1 MSEKLTLLPHEETD
15 TSNIILENDTRFPN
29 GEPDISHMIL
39 EDDTPLDSFI
49 NEKQQRLLTTVF
61 YSGAE
66 IPINVPFIAAANVG
80 CLLYTSPSP
89 RDA

>member
-1 MSEKLTLLPHEETD
+1 MSEKLTVMPHEYPD
-15 TSNIILENDTRFPN
+15 TSN
-29 GEPDISHMIL
+29 MIL

-66 IPINVPFIAAANVG
+66 IPINVPFIVAANVG
-80 CLLYTSPSP
+80 LFSHL
-89 RDA
+89 RDSGIVPDVFLSLNIVGEK